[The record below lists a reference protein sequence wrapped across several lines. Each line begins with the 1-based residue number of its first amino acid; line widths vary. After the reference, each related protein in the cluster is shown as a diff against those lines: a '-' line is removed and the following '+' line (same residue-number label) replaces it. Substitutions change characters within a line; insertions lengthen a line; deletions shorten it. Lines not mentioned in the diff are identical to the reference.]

1 MYVFGWP
8 RSKRIKKEKK
18 KRKDCIGMDSGWE
31 SMPITA
37 LVVAVC
43 YAAVQT
49 TGRTSYSLVQQMY
62 HPRFGVKN
70 EGIY

>member
-1 MYVFGWP
+1 MHQ
-8 RSKRIKKEKK
+8 KEKK
-18 KRKDCIGMDSGWE
+18 KKEKDCIGMDLGWE

-37 LVVAVC
+37 LVVTAC
-43 YAAVQT
+43 YNAVQT

-62 HPRFGVKN
+62 HPRFVVKN